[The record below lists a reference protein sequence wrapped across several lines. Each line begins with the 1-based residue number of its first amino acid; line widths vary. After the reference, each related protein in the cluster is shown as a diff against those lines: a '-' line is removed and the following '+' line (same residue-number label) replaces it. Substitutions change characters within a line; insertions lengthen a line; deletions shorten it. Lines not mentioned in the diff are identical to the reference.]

1 MARKQAQKQL
11 KDPKPA
17 IIGAGITEQWY
28 FKHLQTLRKYR
39 VKIWPRYFGREN
51 AFELDKR
58 VDNVLKDEGFAIVV
72 FDADVSQRND
82 KERQLV
88 ERMKTKYANN
98 KDVLVCDSLPSIEYW
113 FLLHYKDAGRLFKT
127 SNEVVEEN
135 WFLLHYKDAGRLF
148 KTSNEVV
155 EEIKKYNSQFDKSK
169 KFLENDSWVKDLCDG
184 KRLWQAIERC
194 KQQEDK
200 INRGAS
206 VSYSKVYKAIEL
218 LEKNR

>member
-1 MARKQAQKQL
+1 M
-11 KDPKPA
+11 
-17 IIGAGITEQWY
+17 
-28 FKHLQTLRKYR
+28 RKYR

-127 SNEVVEEN
+127 SNEVVEE
-135 WFLLHYKDAGRLF
+135 
-148 KTSNEVV
+148 
-155 EEIKKYNSQFDKSK
+155 IKKYNSQFDKSK

>member
-51 AFELDKR
+51 AFELGKR
-58 VDNVLKDEGFAIVV
+58 VDDVLEGQGFAIVV
-72 FDADVSQRND
+72 FDADVAQRND

-88 ERMKTKYANN
+88 KHIKSKYANN
-98 KDVLVCDSLPSIEYW
+98 KDVLFCDSLPSIEYW
-113 FLLHYKDAGRLFKT
+113 FLLHYKAAGRLFNT
-127 SNEVVEEN
+127 SNDVV
-135 WFLLHYKDAGRLF
+135 K
-148 KTSNEVV
+148 
-155 EEIKKYNSQFDKSK
+155 EIKKYNSQFDKSK

>member
-127 SNEVVEEN
+127 SNEVVEE
-135 WFLLHYKDAGRLF
+135 
-148 KTSNEVV
+148 
-155 EEIKKYNSQFDKSK
+155 IKKYNSQFDKSK

>member
-11 KDPKPA
+11 KDPKPT

-28 FKHLQTLRKYR
+28 FKHLQTLRGYS
-39 VKIWPRYFGREN
+39 VKIKPRYFGREN
-51 AFELDKR
+51 AVKLDKR
-58 VDNVLKDEGFAIVV
+58 VDKVLKEEGFAIVV

-98 KDVLVCDSLPSIEYW
+98 KDVLVCDSLPSIEY
-113 FLLHYKDAGRLFKT
+113 
-127 SNEVVEEN
+127 

>member
-11 KDPKPA
+11 KDPKPT

-39 VKIWPRYFGREN
+39 VKIRPRYFGREN
-51 AFELDKR
+51 AVKLDKR
-58 VDNVLKDEGFAIVV
+58 VDDVLEGQGFAIVV

-88 ERMKTKYANN
+88 QRMKTKYANN
-98 KDVLVCDSLPSIEYW
+98 KDVLFCDSLPSIEYW
-113 FLLHYKDAGRLFKT
+113 FLLHYKDAGRLFNT
-127 SNEVVEEN
+127 SNEVV
-135 WFLLHYKDAGRLF
+135 K
-148 KTSNEVV
+148 
-155 EEIKKYNSQFDKSK
+155 EIKKYNSQFDKSE
-169 KFLENDSWVKDLCDG
+169 KFLENDSRVKDLCDG
-184 KRLWQAIERC
+184 KRLCQAIERC

>member
-11 KDPKPA
+11 KDPKPT

-28 FKHLQTLRKYR
+28 FKHLQTLRKYS
-39 VKIWPRYFGREN
+39 VKIKPPYFGREK
-51 AFELDKR
+51 AFKLDKL
-58 VDNVLKDEGFAIVV
+58 VDKVLKDEGFAIVV
-72 FDADVSQRND
+72 FDADVAQRND

-88 ERMKTKYANN
+88 KRMKSKFANN
-98 KDVLVCDSLPSIEYW
+98 KDVLFCDSLPSIEYW
-113 FLLHYKDAGRLFKT
+113 FLLHYKDAGRLFNT
-127 SNEVVEEN
+127 SNDVV
-135 WFLLHYKDAGRLF
+135 K
-148 KTSNEVV
+148 
-155 EEIKKYNSQFDKSK
+155 EIKKYNSQFDKSE

-200 INRGAS
+200 VNKGDS

>member
-11 KDPKPA
+11 KDPKPT

-28 FKHLQTLRKYR
+28 FKHLQTLRGYS
-39 VKIWPRYFGREN
+39 VKIKPRYFGREN
-51 AFELDKR
+51 AVKLDKR
-58 VDNVLKDEGFAIVV
+58 VDKVLKEEGFAIVV
-72 FDADVSQRND
+72 FDADVSQRNY

-88 ERMKTKYANN
+88 QRMKTKYANN
-98 KDVLVCDSLPSIEYW
+98 KDVLFCDSLPSIEYW
-113 FLLHYKDAGRLFKT
+113 FLLHYKEAGRLFKT
-127 SNEVVEEN
+127 SN
-135 WFLLHYKDAGRLF
+135 A
-148 KTSNEVV
+148 VV
-155 EEIKKYNSQFDKSK
+155 EEIKKYNSQFDKNG

-194 KQQEDK
+194 KQQEEK
-200 INRGAS
+200 VNRGES

>member
-11 KDPKPA
+11 KDPKPT
-17 IIGAGITEQWY
+17 IIGARITEQWY
-28 FKHLQTLRKYR
+28 FKHLQTYS
-39 VKIWPRYFGREN
+39 VKIKPRYFGREN
-51 AFELDKR
+51 AVKLDKL
-58 VDNVLKDEGFAIVV
+58 VDKVLKEEGFAIVV
-72 FDADVSQRND
+72 FDADVAQRND

-98 KDVLVCDSLPSIEYW
+98 KDVLFCDSLPSIEYW
-113 FLLHYKDAGRLFKT
+113 FLLHYKDAGRLFNT
-127 SNEVVEEN
+127 SNEVV
-135 WFLLHYKDAGRLF
+135 K
-148 KTSNEVV
+148 
-155 EEIKKYNSQFDKSK
+155 EIKEYNSQFDKNG

-194 KQQEDK
+194 KQQEEK
-200 INRGAS
+200 VNRGES

>member
-11 KDPKPA
+11 KDPKPT

-28 FKHLQTLRKYR
+28 FKHLQTLREYS
-39 VKIWPRYFGREN
+39 VKIKPRYFGREN
-51 AFELDKR
+51 AVKLDKL
-58 VDNVLKDEGFAIVV
+58 VDKVLKDEGFAIVV
-72 FDADVSQRND
+72 FDADVAQRND

-88 ERMKTKYANN
+88 KRMKSKYANN
-98 KDVLVCDSLPSIEYW
+98 KDVLFCDSLPSIEYW
-113 FLLHYKDAGRLFKT
+113 FLLHYKDAGKLFDT
-127 SNEVVEEN
+127 SNEVV
-135 WFLLHYKDAGRLF
+135 K
-148 KTSNEVV
+148 
-155 EEIKKYNSQFDKSK
+155 EIKKYNSQFDKSE

-200 INRGAS
+200 INRGES

>member
-72 FDADVSQRND
+72 FDADVSQRNG

-98 KDVLVCDSLPSIEYW
+98 KDVLVCDSLPSIEY
-113 FLLHYKDAGRLFKT
+113 
-127 SNEVVEEN
+127 

>member
-28 FKHLQTLRKYR
+28 FKHLQALRGYN
-39 VKIWPRYFGREN
+39 VKIKSCYCGREN

-58 VDNVLKDEGFAIVV
+58 VDDVLEGQGFAIVV
-72 FDADVSQRND
+72 FDADVAQRND

-127 SNEVVEEN
+127 SNEVVEE
-135 WFLLHYKDAGRLF
+135 
-148 KTSNEVV
+148 
-155 EEIKKYNSQFDKSK
+155 IKKYNSQFDKSE
-169 KFLENDSWVKDLCDG
+169 KFLRKDSWVKDLCDG
-184 KRLWQAIERC
+184 KRLCQAIERC

-200 INRGAS
+200 VNRGES

>member
-127 SNEVVEEN
+127 SNEVVEE
-135 WFLLHYKDAGRLF
+135 
-148 KTSNEVV
+148 
-155 EEIKKYNSQFDKSK
+155 IKKYNSQFDKSK

-206 VSYSKVYKAIEL
+206 VSYSKVYKAIDL

>member
-127 SNEVVEEN
+127 SNEVVEE
-135 WFLLHYKDAGRLF
+135 
-148 KTSNEVV
+148 
-155 EEIKKYNSQFDKSK
+155 IKKYNSQFDKSK

-184 KRLWQAIERC
+184 KHLWQAIERC

>member
-11 KDPKPA
+11 KDPKPT

-39 VKIWPRYFGREN
+39 VKIRPRYFGREN
-51 AFELDKR
+51 AVKLDKR
-58 VDNVLKDEGFAIVV
+58 VDDVLEGQGFAIVV

-88 ERMKTKYANN
+88 QRMKTKYANN
-98 KDVLVCDSLPSIEYW
+98 KDVLFCDSLPSIEYW
-113 FLLHYKDAGRLFKT
+113 FLLHYKDAGRLFNT
-127 SNEVVEEN
+127 SNEVV
-135 WFLLHYKDAGRLF
+135 K
-148 KTSNEVV
+148 
-155 EEIKKYNSQFDKSK
+155 EIKKYNSQFDKSE
-169 KFLENDSWVKDLCDG
+169 KFLENDSWVRQLCDG
-184 KRLWQAIERC
+184 KRLCQAIERC

>member
-88 ERMKTKYANN
+88 ERMKTKYGNN
-98 KDVLVCDSLPSIEYW
+98 KDVLVCDSLPSIEY
-113 FLLHYKDAGRLFKT
+113 
-127 SNEVVEEN
+127 

>member
-11 KDPKPA
+11 KDPKPT

-28 FKHLQTLRKYR
+28 FKHLQTLRDYS
-39 VKIWPRYFGREN
+39 VKIKPRYFGREN
-51 AFELDKR
+51 AVKLDKR
-58 VDNVLKDEGFAIVV
+58 VDKVLKEEGFAIVV
-72 FDADVSQRND
+72 FDADVSQRNY

-88 ERMKTKYANN
+88 QRMKTKYANN
-98 KDVLVCDSLPSIEYW
+98 KDVLFCDSLPSIEYW
-113 FLLHYKDAGRLFKT
+113 FLLHYKEAGRLFKT
-127 SNEVVEEN
+127 SN
-135 WFLLHYKDAGRLF
+135 A
-148 KTSNEVV
+148 VV
-155 EEIKKYNSQFDKSK
+155 EEIKKYNSQFDKNG

-194 KQQEDK
+194 KQQEEK
-200 INRGAS
+200 VNRGES

>member
-11 KDPKPA
+11 KDPKPT

-28 FKHLQTLRKYR
+28 FKHLQTLRDYS
-39 VKIWPRYFGREN
+39 VKIKPRYFGREN
-51 AFELDKR
+51 VVKLDKR
-58 VDNVLKDEGFAIVV
+58 VDKVLKDEGFAIVV
-72 FDADVSQRND
+72 FDADVAQRNY

-88 ERMKTKYANN
+88 QRMKTKYANN
-98 KDVLVCDSLPSIEYW
+98 KDVLFCDSLPSIEYW
-113 FLLHYKDAGRLFKT
+113 FLLHYKDAGRLFNT
-127 SNEVVEEN
+127 SNEVV
-135 WFLLHYKDAGRLF
+135 K
-148 KTSNEVV
+148 
-155 EEIKKYNSQFDKSK
+155 EIKEYNSQFDKNG

-194 KQQEDK
+194 KQQEEK
-200 INRGAS
+200 VNRGES

>member
-11 KDPKPA
+11 KDPTP
-17 IIGAGITEQWY
+17 IIVGAGITEQWY

-39 VKIWPRYFGREN
+39 VKIRPRYFGREN

-58 VDNVLKDEGFAIVV
+58 VDIILKDESFAIVV
-72 FDADVSQRND
+72 FDADVSLRND
-82 KERQLV
+82 KERQMV
-88 ERMKTKYANN
+88 ERMKNKYANN
-98 KDVLVCDSLPSIEYW
+98 KGVLFCDSLPSIEYW
-113 FLLHYKDAGRLFKT
+113 FLLHYK
-127 SNEVVEEN
+127 E
-135 WFLLHYKDAGRLF
+135 AGRLF

-155 EEIKKYNSQFDKSK
+155 EEIKEYNSQFDKSE
-169 KFLENDSWVKDLCDG
+169 KFLKNDSWVRQLCEG
-184 KRLWQAIERC
+184 ERLKQAIERC

-200 INRGAS
+200 VNRGES

>member
-17 IIGAGITEQWY
+17 IMGAGITEQWY

-127 SNEVVEEN
+127 SNEVVEE
-135 WFLLHYKDAGRLF
+135 
-148 KTSNEVV
+148 
-155 EEIKKYNSQFDKSK
+155 IKKYNSQFDKSK

>member
-11 KDPKPA
+11 KDPKPT

-28 FKHLQTLRKYR
+28 FKHLQTLRDYS
-39 VKIWPRYFGREN
+39 VKIKPRYFGREN
-51 AFELDKR
+51 AVKLDKR
-58 VDNVLKDEGFAIVV
+58 VDKVLKEEGFAIVV
-72 FDADVSQRND
+72 FDADVSQRNY

-88 ERMKTKYANN
+88 QRMKTKYANN
-98 KDVLVCDSLPSIEYW
+98 KDVLFCDSLPSIEYW
-113 FLLHYKDAGRLFKT
+113 FLLHYKEAGRLFKT
-127 SNEVVEEN
+127 SN
-135 WFLLHYKDAGRLF
+135 A
-148 KTSNEVV
+148 VV

-184 KRLWQAIERC
+184 KRLCQAIERC

-200 INRGAS
+200 VNRGES

>member
-11 KDPKPA
+11 KDPKPT

-39 VKIWPRYFGREN
+39 VKIRPRYFGREN
-51 AFELDKR
+51 AVKLDKR
-58 VDNVLKDEGFAIVV
+58 VDDVLEGQGFAIVV

-88 ERMKTKYANN
+88 QRMKTKYANN
-98 KDVLVCDSLPSIEYW
+98 KDVLFCDSLPSIEYW
-113 FLLHYKDAGRLFKT
+113 FLLHYKDAGRLFNT
-127 SNEVVEEN
+127 SNEVV
-135 WFLLHYKDAGRLF
+135 K
-148 KTSNEVV
+148 
-155 EEIKKYNSQFDKSK
+155 EIKKYNSQFDKSE